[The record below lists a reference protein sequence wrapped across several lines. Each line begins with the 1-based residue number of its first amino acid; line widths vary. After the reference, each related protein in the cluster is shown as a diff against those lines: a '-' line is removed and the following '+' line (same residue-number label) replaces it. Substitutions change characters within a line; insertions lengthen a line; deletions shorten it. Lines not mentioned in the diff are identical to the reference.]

1 MNCVAFEEGKYIIL
15 WRKMKVN
22 SPLDDT
28 PLTGGRVTVAVL
40 YITKP
45 ILLKKGPNFGT
56 IFSNNLPIFW
66 PNIECFC

>member
-28 PLTGGRVTVAVL
+28 PLTG
-40 YITKP
+40 
-45 ILLKKGPNFGT
+45 N
-56 IFSNNLPIFW
+56 
-66 PNIECFC
+66 E